1 MFNGRFKNKSW
12 YPYTIAICSGVALY
26 VLLTHFSDLWDS
38 ILTFIGYF
46 SPVLWGCAIAYII
59 NPLSK
64 LYGRSIFK
72 GVRNGKAQVF
82 ASNTLAF
89 LTVVVALIYIMVL
102 LVPELISSV
111 QAFVTNMDKYMASLN
126 GLLNH
131 MGLSGH
137 ELGFSKWTVSSE
149 ELLKN
154 VSDYVRLDMDDIL
167 ATSADAG
174 KGMLQWLIAFLLSI
188 YLLANKRHIKNGI
201 RRFLKALLKENQFE
215 NTHVYLNRSNN
226 ILSRFV
232 VFNLLDALLVGI
244 VNMIFMVIMGMPYA
258 GLVSVVVAVTNLV
271 PTFGPFVGA
280 GIGAFILLLVKP
292 WYALAFL
299 IFTLV
304 LQLIDGYIIKPKLFG
319 GSLGVPAFWVLIA
332 IVVSGKMFGIIGIL
346 LSIPL
351 VAILHFTYNDYFL
364 PWLEN
369 RSRKKEG
376 ENT

>member
-38 ILTFIGYF
+38 VLTFIGYF

-72 GVRNGKAQVF
+72 SVRNGKAQVF
-82 ASNTLAF
+82 TSNTLAF
-89 LTVVVALIYIMVL
+89 LTVIVALIYIMVL

-111 QAFVTNMDKYMASLN
+111 QAFVTNMDKYMATLN
-126 GLLNH
+126 ELLNRV
-131 MGLSGH
+131 GISGH

-149 ELLKN
+149 EMLKN
-154 VSDYVRLDMDDIL
+154 ISDYVRTNMDDIL
-167 ATSADAG
+167 ATSANAG

-188 YLLANKRHIKNGI
+188 YLLANKRHIKSGI
-201 RRFLKALLKENQFE
+201 RRFLKALLKDNQFE
-215 NTHVYLNRSNN
+215 NTRVYLNRSNN

-369 RSRKKEG
+369 RPKKKEG
-376 ENT
+376 ETT